1 MQILG
6 VKRQS
11 GENALKTAKKCQIWK
26 VPKKESFQIRK
37 VFRKGKF
44 SNEESAEAKANKE
57 SSVRRLFEIQIADLF
72 FLVQRC
78 AHTAAVISSYLGSK
92 ISKRCSSSSA
102 FNIQISKEAP
112 PKKECMDSISS
123 PLKIKIH
130 ASFLFRNN
138 LRAFLF

>member
-44 SNEESAEAKANKE
+44 SNKESAEAKANKE
-57 SSVRRLFEIQIADLF
+57 SSVRRLFEIQNADL
-72 FLVQRC
+72 
-78 AHTAAVISSYLGSK
+78 
-92 ISKRCSSSSA
+92 
-102 FNIQISKEAP
+102 
-112 PKKECMDSISS
+112 
-123 PLKIKIH
+123 
-130 ASFLFRNN
+130 SFLIQG
-138 LRAFLF
+138 